1 MVTTHVKVSKK
12 SSAKFQILSSDRN
25 IQQPNTS
32 GESISRPKSIA
43 GKVVTVMFTFLD
55 KHTKKRTHWAKKF
68 HDKNSKKLYDEFRYQ
83 SIVICLHLIKLEYS

>member
-12 SSAKFQILSSDRN
+12 SPAKFQILSSDRN

-32 GESISRPKSIA
+32 GESISRLESIA

-55 KHTKKRTHWAKKF
+55 KHTKKRTH
-68 HDKNSKKLYDEFRYQ
+68 
-83 SIVICLHLIKLEYS
+83 

>member
-32 GESISRPKSIA
+32 GESISRLESIA
-43 GKVVTVMFTFLD
+43 GKVVTVMFTLLD
-55 KHTKKRTHWAKKF
+55 KHTKKRTH
-68 HDKNSKKLYDEFRYQ
+68 
-83 SIVICLHLIKLEYS
+83 